1 MANSELPNRMS
12 THRAAGEMHITGR
25 APKPDLASILVAMTQ
40 QIWVN
45 PRQPQTLYMAQILMY
60 FRGALA
66 ILFGALFSIG
76 DVVLFGSRILAV
88 IWILLLTVGM
98 IAGAYGIANEKKW
111 GYQLGV
117 AAALA
122 PIVVSVA
129 YLFRGNSDFLLRDP
143 IGLMFDIALVALLLH
158 PMSKEYQ
165 KVWFR

>member
-1 MANSELPNRMS
+1 VGNSGLPNREWI
-12 THRAAGEMHITGR
+12 HRAAGEIQMAGR
-25 APKPDLASILVAMTQ
+25 APKPELASILGGMTQ

-158 PMSKEYQ
+158 PMSKDYQ